1 MKNYEELENFIKTHK
16 NWQELLK
23 PYMKSYNDVDYNKD
37 WVVLMYCLF
46 DVPKDPELFKVIC
59 ECRGSV
65 VNKNTGEI
73 ICAPFI
79 KFWNAGEEKAA
90 KIDWSSAWVSHKR
103 DGWIFKM
110 FKYNN
115 VPYFMSNG
123 KTISINDPGA
133 PVDAIPGK
141 PELKNMSDVLKR
153 AWKLGS
159 GEDLYFAKDGHLCV
173 DSKWV
178 DALPANCTICFELE
192 SPWNKIH
199 TDLVDDAKLWFIMY
213 RDPDGDEKFIGD
225 AKKELNIPFDIPAF
239 YNWKTEEEMLET
251 LKTWNVKDNGEGVVV
266 CDKNFNRVKIK
277 IEDYRRVKFQS
288 STSDYGDNRL
298 FKYFV
303 KDEIDDLIAANPEL
317 IPRVELMREK
327 MRGVENAIK
336 ESETFVKVL
345 NCVDKRD
352 FYEHINKELKGWK
365 KYLVTRINGNTCEQ
379 VKEDLLKRWATKSN
393 GYSEACKIVEEFTK

>member
-16 NWQELLK
+16 NWQELLE

-37 WVVLMYCLF
+37 WVVLMYRLF
-46 DVPKDPELFKVIC
+46 DVPKNPELFKVIC

-65 VNKNTGEI
+65 VNKKTGEV

-133 PVDAIPGK
+133 PVDTIPGK

-159 GEDLYFAKDGHLCV
+159 GEDLYFANDGHLCV

-199 TDLVDDAKLWFIMY
+199 TDLVNDAKLWFIMY
-213 RDPDGDEKFIGD
+213 RDPTGDEKFVSD
-225 AKKELNIPFDIPAF
+225 AKKELGIPFDIPAF
-239 YNWKTEEEMLET
+239 YNWKTEEEMLEA

-288 STSDYGDNRL
+288 STLDYGDNRL

-303 KDEIDDLIAANPEL
+303 KDEIDDLVAANPEL
-317 IPRVELMREK
+317 APRVKLMREK
-327 MRGVENAIK
+327 MKGVESAIK
-336 ESETFVKVL
+336 DSETFVKVM

-352 FYEHINKELKGWK
+352 FYERVNKELKGWK
-365 KYLVTRINGNTCEQ
+365 KWIVLHLQNGDCEK
-379 VKEDLLKRWATKSN
+379 VKEDLLKRWAAKSN
-393 GYSEACKIVEEFTK
+393 GYSEVCEIIEEFTK